1 MNEQCLEERRRNEIF
16 FLIARFLE
24 ESSCRRAA
32 KVLIEELEE
41 KELLFK
47 GKKWSGEETK
57 LTFEEI
63 SKRNVHISSDYLLLL
78 CNELCSQLESS
89 GSIRR
94 GGGGGHSLI
103 GNEISS
109 FIYNN
114 NNNKNN
120 CKIINI
126 IFGDCLFVKV
136 TRLSSIPSMA
146 SLLIQPINFTKMKKH
161 TVILGHLAPVFCL
174 SFDSTGQRIITGA
187 DDDLAK
193 IWCSRTGQLVTTLRG
208 HHAEITDLS
217 VSWDNTLIA
226 TGSLDKL
233 VRVWCGHTSAPL
245 AVLSG
250 HSGHI
255 TSVQLS
261 PSPDDDSKYIATT
274 AKDGCLLFWKWDPT
288 TLKF

>member
-1 MNEQCLEERRRNEIF
+1 MI
-16 FLIARFLE
+16 
-24 ESSCRRAA
+24 
-32 KVLIEELEE
+32 
-41 KELLFK
+41 
-47 GKKWSGEETK
+47 
-57 LTFEEI
+57 
-63 SKRNVHISSDYLLLL
+63 
-78 CNELCSQLESS
+78 SQLITYKKTAHYTSVS
-89 GSIRR
+89 TLL
-94 GGGGGHSLI
+94 HS
-103 GNEISS
+103 
-109 FIYNN
+109 
-114 NNNKNN
+114 
-120 CKIINI
+120 
-126 IFGDCLFVKV
+126 

-233 VRVWCGHTSAPL
+233 VRVWCGDTSAPL

-255 TSVQLS
+255 TSVQGVHS
-261 PSPDDDSKYIATT
+261 
-274 AKDGCLLFWKWDPT
+274 
-288 TLKF
+288 